1 MLRTGLMGFSSTESK
16 VISGCDVLALFYLF
30 VINNKKCSATVFFPI
45 VPKLYLFRGIATK
58 LDTPV
63 S

>member
-1 MLRTGLMGFSSTESK
+1 MLRTGLMGFSSTKSK
-16 VISGCDVLALFYLF
+16 VISCCDVLALFYLF
-30 VINNKKCSATVFFPI
+30 VINNQKCSATVFFPI
-45 VPKLYLFRGIATK
+45 VSKMYLFRGIATK

>member
-1 MLRTGLMGFSSTESK
+1 MGFSSTKSK
-16 VISGCDVLALFYLF
+16 VISCCDVLALFYLF
-30 VINNKKCSATVFFPI
+30 VINNQKCFATVFFPI
-45 VPKLYLFRGIATK
+45 VSKMYPLRGIATK